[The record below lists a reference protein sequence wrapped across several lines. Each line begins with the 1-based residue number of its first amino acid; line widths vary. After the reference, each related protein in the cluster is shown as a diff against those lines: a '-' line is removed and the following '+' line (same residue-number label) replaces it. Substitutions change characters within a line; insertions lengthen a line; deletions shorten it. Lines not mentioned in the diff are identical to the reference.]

1 MQQEFYRLTRDEFK
15 QWDVFCTDN
24 GREMYENK
32 DSYAVI
38 YMPKSDSYHLYVDQK
53 EQSGMQNFLEK
64 MLAYDL

>member
-1 MQQEFYRLTRDEFK
+1 M
-15 QWDVFCTDN
+15 FCTDN
-24 GREMYENK
+24 GKEMYENK